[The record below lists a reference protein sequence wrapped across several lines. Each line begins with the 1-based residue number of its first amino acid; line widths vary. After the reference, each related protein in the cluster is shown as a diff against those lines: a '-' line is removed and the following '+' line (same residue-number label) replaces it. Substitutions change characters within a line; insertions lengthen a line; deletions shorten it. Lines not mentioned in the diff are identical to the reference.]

1 MTILDMTSRLDARTS
16 LPNQRTAGDTV
27 LRLEPAT
34 VTELPDATT
43 RRLRETGIDSAVDA
57 LCTLLTQADTFRRSP
72 GQAGVV
78 LAGFAGQVRAYA
90 TSLGVLVYPDSPE
103 DAFAVKRAILASLEA
118 GPIDADAVRAL
129 ALSQDDSPE
138 AC

>member
-1 MTILDMTSRLDARTS
+1 MTILDMTSRLNARTAA
-16 LPNQRTAGDTV
+16 PNQRTAGATV

-57 LCTLLTQADTFRRSP
+57 LCALLTQADSFHRSP
-72 GQAGVV
+72 GQAGTV

-90 TSLGVLVYPDSPE
+90 TSLGVLVYPDFPQE
-103 DAFAVKRAILASLEA
+103 AFAVKRAILAALED

-129 ALSQDDSPE
+129 ALAEDEPPE